1 MTSPDRSRSI
11 PPHMLGQ
18 VLDPNIIQL
27 LQVLMQMKRGGS
39 LAQQPSM
46 PPSEPAAESGGQT
59 IGGMDPQTW
68 LRLYQGR

>member
-1 MTSPDRSRSI
+1 
-11 PPHMLGQ
+11 MLGQ
-18 VLDPNIIQL
+18 ALDPNIIQL

-46 PPSEPAAESGGQT
+46 LPSEAVAEPSGQT